1 MNLLGN
7 LPLKCLDVLLT
18 LEPHEDS
25 VEFMG
30 VNMDV
35 IRALLIFLEKRLHQ
49 VGWGWLYRLPQ
60 WLWHWFSCTAVVSA
74 SPLAT
79 LVSGNHLGGVIQAIL
94 PAVLWSSLATS

>member
-1 MNLLGN
+1 M
-7 LPLKCLDVLLT
+7 
-18 LEPHEDS
+18 
-25 VEFMG
+25 EFMG

-74 SPLAT
+74 FTLST
-79 LVSGNHLGGVIQAIL
+79 LVSGNHGGVIRAIL
-94 PAVLWSSLATS
+94 PAVLCSSLATS